1 MYQRIKKETK
11 QWIVTCITKELDL
24 STTLIDADTIPE
36 AIKLGTKQGI
46 DPDNIMSIVLYKHVK
61 IGN

>member
-36 AIKLGTKQGI
+36 AIIRMVEQRLATGCNASVPGVS
-46 DPDNIMSIVLYKHVK
+46 M
-61 IGN
+61 